1 MAATV
6 VFDQSYETKEKEMR
20 FVLTCGGTAGHVNP
34 ALAVAGR
41 LRELMPESE
50 FLFLGAEGKMEM
62 DLVPR
67 AGYEIR
73 GLKITNISRERSLSG
88 MLHNVETVKN
98 VLASERAAKKI
109 LKDFRPDAV
118 IGTGGY
124 VCYPVLSAAVKLHI
138 PTLVH
143 ESNALPGLTT
153 RMLADKVDAI
163 LVGFEES
170 RQHYPDPEKVTVTG
184 TPVRGEF
191 ARYTKD
197 SAKAELGLDPHL
209 PLVVSVWGSL
219 GSGHMNGILTQM
231 LPKMKG
237 QGRYRLIHSV
247 GSRDYKDFQAALARQ
262 KLDPADC
269 NVDTR
274 EYIFDMPR
282 VMAAADLI
290 LCRAGAS
297 TLAELTYMGKP
308 VLIVP
313 SPNVTDNHQEKN
325 ARVLERAGGAKVFL
339 EGEFD
344 EDSLLAEIERL
355 LQSPEELAAM
365 SKAMAALSV
374 PDATD
379 KMVDKIL
386 NLTRK

>member
-1 MAATV
+1 
-6 VFDQSYETKEKEMR
+6 MR
-20 FVLTCGGTAGHVNP
+20 FVLTCGGTAGHINP

-41 LRELMPESE
+41 LKELMPESR

-73 GLKITNISRERSLSG
+73 PLKITNISRGRSLSAV
-88 MLHNVETVKN
+88 MHNVDTVKN
-98 VLASERAAKKI
+98 VLASEREARGI
-109 LKDFRPDAV
+109 LKEFQPDAV

-124 VCYPVLSAAVKLHI
+124 VCFPVLAAAAKLRI

-153 RMLADKVDAI
+153 RMLADRVDAI

-170 RQHYPDPEKVTVTG
+170 RKHYRSPEKVTVTG

-191 ARYTKD
+191 ARYTRE
-197 SAKAELGLDPHL
+197 SARAELGLDPRE

-219 GSGHMNGILTQM
+219 GSGHMNHILLDM
-231 LPKMKG
+231 LPILRG
-237 QGRYRLIHSV
+237 QRRFRMIHSV
-247 GSRDYKDFQAALARQ
+247 GSRDHKEFQECLAQQ

-269 NVDTR
+269 NVDAR

-325 ARVLERAGGAKVFL
+325 ARVLEQAGGAKVFL
-339 EGEFD
+339 EGEF
-344 EDSLLAEIERL
+344 EAESLLREIERL
-355 LQSPEELAAM
+355 LESPGELGAM
-365 SKAMAALSV
+365 SGAMRALSV

-379 KMVDKIL
+379 KIVDQIL
-386 NLTRK
+386 SLTGKAE

>member
-1 MAATV
+1 
-6 VFDQSYETKEKEMR
+6 MR
-20 FVLTCGGTAGHVNP
+20 FVLTCGGTAGHINP

-41 LRELMPESE
+41 LRELMPDAE

-67 AGYEIR
+67 AGYEIKP
-73 GLKITNISRERSLSG
+73 LKITNIARGHSLRT
-88 MLHNVETVKN
+88 LAHNLDTLKN
-98 VLASERAAKKI
+98 VVGSEHEAYWI
-109 LKDFRPDAV
+109 LKRYKPDAV

-124 VCYPVLSAAVKLHI
+124 VCYPVLAAAAALKI

-153 RMLADKVDAI
+153 RMLAGKVDAI

-170 RQHYPDPEKVTVTG
+170 RKYYPAPDKVAVTG

-191 ARYTKD
+191 SRYTKD
-197 SAKAELGLDPHL
+197 MARAELGLDPKQ

-219 GSGHMNGILTQM
+219 GSGHMNAILTEM
-231 LPKMKG
+231 LPRLRG
-237 QGRYRLIHSV
+237 QERFRLIHSV
-247 GSRDYKDFQAALARQ
+247 GSRDHADFLKTLAERH
-262 KLDPADC
+262 LDPAAC
-269 NVDTR
+269 NVDAR

-282 VMAAADLI
+282 VIAAADLI
-290 LCRAGAS
+290 MCRAGAS

-313 SPNVTDNHQEKN
+313 SPNVTDGHQEKN

-344 EDSLLAEIERL
+344 ADTLLQEIERL
-355 LQSPEELAAM
+355 LGSPGELAAM

-379 KMVDKIL
+379 KIVDRIL
-386 NLTRK
+386 SLIRRAGTDGPKGV

>member
-1 MAATV
+1 
-6 VFDQSYETKEKEMR
+6 MR

-41 LRELMPESE
+41 LRELMPDSE
-50 FLFLGAEGKMEM
+50 FLFLGAEGMMEM

-88 MLHNVETVKN
+88 VLHNVDTVKN
-98 VLASERAAKKI
+98 VLASERVSRKI

-124 VCYPVLSAAVKLHI
+124 VCYPVLSAAARLHI

-170 RQHYPDPEKVTVTG
+170 RQHYPEPDKVSVTG

-191 ARYTKD
+191 SRYTKD
-197 SAKAELGLDPHL
+197 SARAELGLDPAE

-219 GSGHMNGILTQM
+219 GSGHMNGVLTRM
-231 LPKMKG
+231 LPRLRG
-237 QGRYRLIHSV
+237 QRRFRMIHSV
-247 GSRDYKDFQAALARQ
+247 GSRDYADFLRTLAEG
-262 KLDPADC
+262 KLDPAEC
-269 NVDTR
+269 NVDAR

-339 EGEFD
+339 EGQFD
-344 EDSLLAEIERL
+344 EESLLREIDRL
-355 LQSPEELAAM
+355 LDTPEELQAM

-386 NLTRK
+386 SMTRK

>member
-1 MAATV
+1 M
-6 VFDQSYETKEKEMR
+6 K
-20 FVLTCGGTAGHVNP
+20 FVLTCGGTAGHINP

-41 LRELMPESE
+41 LKELMPDSE

-73 GLKITNISRERSLSG
+73 PLKITNISRGHSVSAV
-88 MLHNVETVKN
+88 LHNVETVKN
-98 VLASERAAKKI
+98 VLASEHAAKKI
-109 LKDFRPDAV
+109 LRDFQPDAV

-124 VCYPVLSAAVKLHI
+124 VCYPVLAAAAKLHI
-138 PTLVH
+138 PTVVH

-153 RMLADKVDAI
+153 RMLTDKVDAI

-170 RQHYPDPEKVTVTG
+170 KKHYANPDKVSVTG

-197 SAKAELGLDPHL
+197 LAKAELGLDPRE

-219 GSGHMNGILTQM
+219 GSGHMNGILTQI
-231 LPKMKG
+231 LPKLRG
-237 QGRYRLIHSV
+237 QKRFRMIHSV
-247 GSRDYKDFQAALARQ
+247 GSRDYEGFLKTLEERE
-262 KLDPADC
+262 LDPAEC
-269 NVDTR
+269 NVEAR

-325 ARVLERAGGAKVFL
+325 ARVLEKAGGAKVFL

-344 EDSLLAEIERL
+344 ADSLLAEIERL
-355 LQSPEELAAM
+355 LRSPEELDAM

-379 KMVDKIL
+379 KIVDKVL
-386 NLTRK
+386 SLTKK

>member
-1 MAATV
+1 MKMN
-6 VFDQSYETKEKEMR
+6 FL
-20 FVLTCGGTAGHVNP
+20 LTCGGTAGHINP

-41 LRELMPESE
+41 LRELMPDSG

-73 GLKITNISRERSLSG
+73 PLRITNIARGRSLAA
-88 MLHNVETVKN
+88 LTHNIVTVKN
-98 VLASERAAKKI
+98 VLASEQEAKRI
-109 LKDFRPDAV
+109 LKEFRPDAV

-124 VCYPVLSAAVKLHI
+124 VCYPVLAAAAKLHI

-170 RQHYPDPEKVTVTG
+170 RQHYPKPEKVTVTG

-191 ARYTKD
+191 ARYTRE
-197 SAKAELGLDPHL
+197 SAKAELGLDPET

-219 GSGHMNGILTQM
+219 GSGHMNGVLTEM
-231 LPKMKG
+231 LPKLRG
-237 QGRYRLIHSV
+237 QKRFRMIHSV
-247 GSRDYKDFQAALARQ
+247 GSRDHAAFVQTLRERE
-262 KLDPADC
+262 LDPAEC
-269 NVDTR
+269 NVDAR

-325 ARVLERAGGAKVFL
+325 ARVLEQAGGAKVFL
-339 EGEFD
+339 EGGFD
-344 EDSLLAEIERL
+344 ADSLLAEIDRL
-355 LQSPEELAAM
+355 LQSPEELQSM
-365 SKAMAALSV
+365 SRAMASLSV

-379 KMVDKIL
+379 KIVDKVL
-386 NLTRK
+386 SLARK

>member
-1 MAATV
+1 M
-6 VFDQSYETKEKEMR
+6 
-20 FVLTCGGTAGHVNP
+20 
-34 ALAVAGR
+34 
-41 LRELMPESE
+41 
-50 FLFLGAEGKMEM
+50 
-62 DLVPR
+62 
-67 AGYEIR
+67 
-73 GLKITNISRERSLSG
+73 
-88 MLHNVETVKN
+88 HNVDTVKN
-98 VLASERAAKKI
+98 GLASEREARGI
-109 LKDFRPDAV
+109 LKEFQPDAV

-124 VCYPVLSAAVKLHI
+124 VCFPVLAAAAKLRI

-153 RMLADKVDAI
+153 RMLADRVDAI

-170 RQHYPDPEKVTVTG
+170 RKHYRSPEKVTVTG

-191 ARYTKD
+191 ARYTRE
-197 SAKAELGLDPHL
+197 SARAELGLDPRE

-219 GSGHMNGILTQM
+219 GSGHMNHILLDM
-231 LPKMKG
+231 LPMLRG
-237 QGRYRLIHSV
+237 QRRFHMIHSV
-247 GSRDYKDFQAALARQ
+247 GSRDHREFQECLEQQ

-269 NVDTR
+269 NVDAR

-325 ARVLERAGGAKVFL
+325 ARVLEQAGGAKVFL
-339 EGEFD
+339 AGEF
-344 EDSLLAEIERL
+344 EAESLLREIERL
-355 LQSPEELAAM
+355 LESPGELGAM
-365 SKAMAALSV
+365 SGAMRALSV

-379 KMVDKIL
+379 KIVDQIL
-386 NLTRK
+386 SLTGKAE

>member
-1 MAATV
+1 M
-6 VFDQSYETKEKEMR
+6 K
-20 FVLTCGGTAGHVNP
+20 FVLTCGGTAGHINP

-41 LRELMPESE
+41 LRELMPDSR

-67 AGYEIR
+67 AGYDIKP
-73 GLKITNISRERSLSG
+73 LKITNIARGRSLSA
-88 MLHNVETVKN
+88 LAHNLDTVKN
-98 VLASERAAKKI
+98 VLASEHEARKI
-109 LKDFRPDAV
+109 LQDFQPDAV

-124 VCYPVLSAAVKLHI
+124 VCYPVLAAAAKLHI
-138 PTLVH
+138 PALVH

-153 RMLADKVDAI
+153 RMLAGKVDAI

-170 RQHYPDPEKVTVTG
+170 RQHYPKPEKVFVTG

-191 ARYTKD
+191 SRYTKE
-197 SAKAELGLDPHL
+197 SAKAELGLDPKM

-219 GSGHMNGILTQM
+219 GSGHMNGLLTEM
-231 LPKMKG
+231 LPRLRG
-237 QGRYRLIHSV
+237 QKRFRLIHSV
-247 GSRDYKDFQAALARQ
+247 GNRDHKDFLRTLAERE
-262 KLDPADC
+262 LDPADC
-269 NVDTR
+269 NVDAR

-297 TLAELTYMGKP
+297 TLAELTCMGKP
-308 VLIVP
+308 VVIVP

-325 ARVLERAGGAKVFL
+325 ARVLEKAGGAKVFL

-344 EDSLLAEIERL
+344 ADSLLAEIDRL
-355 LQSPEELAAM
+355 LQSPEELQRM
-365 SKAMAALSV
+365 SRAMASLSV

-379 KMVDKIL
+379 KIVDKIL
-386 NLTRK
+386 SLTRK

>member
-1 MAATV
+1 M
-6 VFDQSYETKEKEMR
+6 K
-20 FVLTCGGTAGHVNP
+20 FVLTCGGTAGHINP

-41 LRELMPESE
+41 LKELLPDSE

-67 AGYEIR
+67 EGYEIR
-73 GLKITNISRERSLSG
+73 PLKITNIARGRSVSAV
-88 MLHNVETVKN
+88 LHNLETVKN
-98 VLASERAAKKI
+98 VLASEREARHI
-109 LKDFRPDAV
+109 LKEFRPDAV

-124 VCYPVLSAAVKLHI
+124 VCYPVLSAAAKLGI
-138 PTLVH
+138 PTVVH

-170 RQHYPDPEKVTVTG
+170 RQHYANPDKVAVTG

-191 ARYTKD
+191 ARYTKE
-197 SAKAELGLDPHL
+197 SAKAELGLDPHT

-219 GSGHMNGILTQM
+219 GSGHMNGILTEM
-231 LPKMKG
+231 LPGLLG
-237 QGRYRLIHSV
+237 QKRFRMIHSV
-247 GSRDYKDFQAALARQ
+247 GSRDYAEFVKTLKER
-262 KLDPADC
+262 KLDPAAC
-269 NVDTR
+269 NVDAR

-344 EDSLLAEIERL
+344 ADSLLQEIERL
-355 LQSPEELAAM
+355 LQSRQELQAM
-365 SKAMAALSV
+365 SQAMAALSV

-379 KMVDKIL
+379 KIVDKVL
-386 NLTRK
+386 SLTRK

>member
-1 MAATV
+1 MNM
-6 VFDQSYETKEKEMR
+6 K
-20 FVLTCGGTAGHVNP
+20 FVLTCGGTAGHINP

-41 LRELMPESE
+41 LKELMPDSS

-67 AGYEIR
+67 AGYDIKP
-73 GLKITNISRERSLSG
+73 LKITNIARGRSLSA
-88 MLHNVETVKN
+88 LVHNLDTVKN
-98 VLASERAAKKI
+98 VLASEHEARKI
-109 LKDFRPDAV
+109 LKDFQPDAV

-124 VCYPVLSAAVKLHI
+124 VCYPVLAAASKLHI

-170 RQHYPDPEKVTVTG
+170 RKHYPKPEKVSVTG

-191 ARYTKD
+191 AKYTKEM
-197 SAKAELGLDPHL
+197 AKAELGLDVKM

-219 GSGHMNGILTQM
+219 GSGHMNGVLTEM
-231 LPKMKG
+231 LPKLRG
-237 QGRYRLIHSV
+237 QKRFRMIHSV
-247 GSRDYKDFQAALARQ
+247 GSRDHEDFVRTLAEQ

-269 NVDTR
+269 NVDAR

-308 VLIVP
+308 VVIVP

-325 ARVLERAGGAKVFL
+325 ARVLEKAGAAKVFL

-344 EDSLLAEIERL
+344 ADSLLREIERL
-355 LQSPEELAAM
+355 LQNPEELERM
-365 SKAMAALSV
+365 SRAMAALSV

-379 KMVDKIL
+379 KIVDKVL
-386 NLTRK
+386 SLTRK

>member
-1 MAATV
+1 M
-6 VFDQSYETKEKEMR
+6 K

-41 LRELMPESE
+41 LRELLPESE

-73 GLKITNISRERSLSG
+73 GLKITNIARGHSLSAL
-88 MLHNVETVKN
+88 MHNLDTAKN
-98 VLASERAAKKI
+98 VIASEHEARTI
-109 LKDFRPDAV
+109 LKEFRPDAV

-124 VCYPVLSAAVKLHI
+124 VCFPVLDAASRLHI

-170 RQHYPDPEKVTVTG
+170 RRHYREPEKVSVTG

-191 ARYTKD
+191 ARYTRE
-197 SAKAELGLDPHL
+197 SARKELGLDPEE

-219 GSGHMNGILTQM
+219 GSGHMNGILTEM
-231 LPKMKG
+231 LPLLKG
-237 QGRYRLIHSV
+237 QKRFRMIHSV
-247 GSRDYKDFQAALARQ
+247 GSRDYREFQRTLAER
-262 KLDPADC
+262 KLDPAAC
-269 NVDTR
+269 RVDAR
-274 EYIFDMPR
+274 EYIFDMPQ

-325 ARVLERAGGAKVFL
+325 ARVLEQAGGAKVFL

-344 EDSLLAEIERL
+344 ARSLLEEIDRL
-355 LQSPEELAAM
+355 LQSPGELQSM
-365 SKAMAALSV
+365 SKAMASLSV

-379 KMVDKIL
+379 KIVDKVL
-386 NLTRK
+386 SLVNQVNRKGDS

>member
-1 MAATV
+1 M
-6 VFDQSYETKEKEMR
+6 SMK
-20 FVLTCGGTAGHVNP
+20 FVLTCGGTAGHINP

-41 LRELMPESE
+41 LQELMPDSR

-67 AGYEIR
+67 AGYDIKP
-73 GLKITNISRERSLSG
+73 LKITNIARGRSLSA
-88 MLHNVETVKN
+88 LVHNLDTVKN
-98 VLASERAAKKI
+98 VLASEHEARRI
-109 LKDFRPDAV
+109 LKDFQPDAV

-124 VCYPVLSAAVKLHI
+124 VCYPVLAAAAKLHI

-170 RQHYPDPEKVTVTG
+170 RQHYPQPEKVSVTG
-184 TPVRGEF
+184 TPVRLEF
-191 ARYTKD
+191 ARYTKEM
-197 SAKAELGLDPHL
+197 AKAELGLDPKT

-219 GSGHMNGILTQM
+219 GSGHMNGVLTEM
-231 LPKMKG
+231 LPRLRG
-237 QGRYRLIHSV
+237 QKRFRLIHSV
-247 GSRDYKDFQAALARQ
+247 GSRDHKDFLRTLEER

-269 NVDTR
+269 NVDAR

-308 VLIVP
+308 VVIVP

-325 ARVLERAGGAKVFL
+325 ARVLEKAGGAKVFL

-344 EDSLLAEIERL
+344 ADSLLAEIDRL
-355 LQSPEELAAM
+355 LQSPEELERM
-365 SKAMAALSV
+365 SRAMAALSV

-379 KMVDKIL
+379 KIVDKIL
-386 NLTRK
+386 SLTRK

>member
-1 MAATV
+1 
-6 VFDQSYETKEKEMR
+6 MR
-20 FVLTCGGTAGHVNP
+20 FVLTCGGTAGHINP

-41 LRELMPESE
+41 LKELMPESL

-73 GLKITNISRERSLSG
+73 PLKITNISRGRSLSAV
-88 MLHNVETVKN
+88 MHNVDTVKN
-98 VLASERAAKKI
+98 VLASEREARGI
-109 LKDFRPDAV
+109 LKEFQPDAV

-124 VCYPVLSAAVKLHI
+124 VCFPVLAAAAKLRI

-153 RMLADKVDAI
+153 RMLADRVDAI

-170 RQHYPDPEKVTVTG
+170 RKHYRSPEKVTVTG

-191 ARYTKD
+191 ARYTRE
-197 SAKAELGLDPHL
+197 SARAELGLDPRE

-219 GSGHMNGILTQM
+219 GSGHMNHILLDM
-231 LPKMKG
+231 LPMLRG
-237 QGRYRLIHSV
+237 QRRFHMIHSV
-247 GSRDYKDFQAALARQ
+247 GSRDHREFQEYLEQQ

-269 NVDTR
+269 NVDAR

-325 ARVLERAGGAKVFL
+325 ARVLEQAGGAKVFL

-344 EDSLLAEIERL
+344 AEALLREIQRL
-355 LQSPEELAAM
+355 LESPGELEAM
-365 SKAMAALSV
+365 SGAMRALSV

-379 KMVDKIL
+379 KIVDQIL
-386 NLTRK
+386 SLTRKAE